1 MALDPTPSRTSNA
14 WSTAAVTVYVTAYV
28 PSPLSRTT
36 SVSSAPASPAFFFA
50 RVFVCEA
57 PPVTG
62 VHVSVTVRSD
72 PPTARP
78 TPSASAASIVNV
90 ARSPATA
97 RSRPSPA
104 ASNIA
109 GVAAPAADT
118 AFNPRYGLL
127 ATGVPLS
134 RTLSSYSVPVLAG
147 VHRAEYVP
155 SPLSVIVTSA
165 YPVPVDAST
174 TYARNGSPPETA

>member
-28 PSPLSRTT
+28 PSPLSTTT
-36 SVSSAPASPAFFFA
+36 SVSSAPAFFFA
-50 RVFVCEA
+50 RVLVCKP
-57 PPVTG
+57 PPVDG

-78 TPSASAASIVNV
+78 TPSASAASILNV

-118 AFNPRYGLL
+118 AFRPRYGLL

-147 VHRAEYVP
+147 DHSAEYVP

-174 TYARNGSPPETA
+174 TYARNGSPPATA

>member
-50 RVFVCEA
+50 RVLVCE
-57 PPVTG
+57 PPPLDG
-62 VHVSVTVRSD
+62 VHVSVTGEIRSAHRQADAVGVGRFD
-72 PPTARP
+72 PERRA
-78 TPSASAASIVNV
+78 
-90 ARSPATA
+90 SPATA

-118 AFNPRYGLL
+118 AFRPRYGLL